1 MLKRLIWI
9 LCFCL
14 PLLSVGAQGL
24 KRADAAQSKAMIE
37 RINKTA
43 SGIRSID
50 CQFTQVKTLRF
61 LDDEMTSEGRML
73 FMADGG
79 RLRWEYQRPYSYTFV
94 LNGDKAYMRSGQ
106 GRQQTV
112 NVSQSRLFQ
121 GIAEVMMN
129 SVTGKGLTTSSD
141 FSCQM
146 YTSGDEWQAV
156 LTPKRKEMKKLFKD
170 VTLHFSSTKQMATKV
185 VMTEQSG
192 DTTVITLKNVKTNGR
207 VDEKMF
213 AAL

>member
-61 LDDEMTSEGRML
+61 LDDVADCVGSTSDL
-73 FMADGG
+73 I
-79 RLRWEYQRPYSYTFV
+79 V
-94 LNGDKAYMRSGQ
+94 IRS
-106 GRQQTV
+106 
-112 NVSQSRLFQ
+112 
-121 GIAEVMMN
+121 
-129 SVTGKGLTTSSD
+129 
-141 FSCQM
+141 C
-146 YTSGDEWQAV
+146 
-156 LTPKRKEMKKLFKD
+156 
-170 VTLHFSSTKQMATKV
+170 
-185 VMTEQSG
+185 
-192 DTTVITLKNVKTNGR
+192 
-207 VDEKMF
+207 
-213 AAL
+213 

>member
-141 FSCQM
+141 FACTM
-146 YTSGDEWQAV
+146 YTAGDEWVAR
-156 LTPKRKEMKKLFKD
+156 LTPKGKAMKRLFREIR
-170 VTLHFSSTKQMATKV
+170 LHVGAQRQMVTKV
-185 VMTEQSG
+185 EMTEQTG
-192 DTTVITLKNVKTNGR
+192 DTTVITLKDVKTNGQI
-207 VDEKMF
+207 DEKMF
-213 AAL
+213 AAQ